1 MQMNYEVS
9 RELKD
14 AGFPHNLTL
23 FALAASDLN
32 VIFYQTSELLSQ
44 TLSDI
49 ALLALKDHNLEVNE
63 SFEDTLM
70 FLATFRA
77 SQNVNFE
84 TSKVAHYKRRLRLL
98 FLDMPGS
105 LDWQRRLATW
115 FWC

>member
-1 MQMNYEVS
+1 MEMDYEIP

-14 AGFPHNLTL
+14 ASFPHNLTL
-23 FALAASDLN
+23 IALAASDLN

-84 TSKVAHYKRRLRLL
+84 ASKVAHYKRRLRLL

-105 LDWQRRLATW
+105 LDWQRGLASW
-115 FWC
+115 FWF